1 MAEIKKIFE
10 DIKNLKV
17 SDVAKLIEIFEEEF
31 GPIAMPAAS
40 AQSSASASPEPQ
52 GEVQT
57 EFKVSF
63 GKFDAS
69 KKIGIIKVVR
79 SLTGLG
85 LKEAKDLV
93 EQEGEKIVVDSPKPK
108 QEAEEIK
115 KALAEAGAED
125 IKLF

>member
-1 MAEIKKIFE
+1 MEIKKIFE

-17 SDVAKLIEIFEEEF
+17 SEIAKLIEIFEEEF
-31 GPIAMPAAS
+31 GPIAMPASS
-40 AQSSASASPEPQ
+40 AQTGGAAAPVEQQ
-52 GEVQT
+52 GEAQT

-63 GKFDAS
+63 SKFDAS

-79 SLTGLG
+79 SVTGLG

-93 EQEGEKIVVDSPKPK
+93 EQEGEKIIVESPKPK